1 MHVISQCIMHYVHLV
16 LMYMCICMNLVVTIM
31 RNVCMQVLHS
41 HANLVHVSRRDLLHM
56 CLHNPR
62 RD

>member
-1 MHVISQCIMHYVHLV
+1 MYYAMYASSHLLYV
-16 LMYMCICMNLVVTIM
+16 MCMNLVVTIM
-31 RNVCMQVLHS
+31 RNVCMQVLHN
-41 HANLVHVSRRDLLHM
+41 HVYLVGASRRDRLHM